1 MKYCY
6 EGGGGS
12 EDVREKCKKEN
23 IYIYKIEER

>member
-1 MKYCY
+1 MKG
-6 EGGGGS
+6 EGGS